1 MSTDGILEYQGTKRV
16 LFRGDTSNIVF
27 DTRTTSLGIGVTGS
41 NNPSSNLYIT
51 GNAYVSSNLA
61 IGGVMTMGVVNVAAR
76 HSLQAVTAIGNV
88 TTQTVQFDN
97 PTTAFTTTGNVSDLN
112 IVSNVNMLHTANTA
126 AIKLNSN
133 VVTEFP
139 RSKKLIKY
147 PRVAMTQNDESAT
160 SGYIA
165 SAHSEWPDGTNYHAF
180 RVFNNWGP
188 AKVYVAGAGW
198 ESANTLT
205 FGDDGLWGGSGASG
219 ASTSSSANTTMTL
232 EEGNTIYGEWLQIQ
246 LPTKIRLEYV
256 NFSPLSLYGGT
267 HDFMGAYRS
276 PRAGYILGSNNGIN
290 WTTLKNWSGIDYDTW
305 VAYEHTFYKFD
316 IDKEVDNY
324 QYFRFVWT
332 ETSSGSGSTYSR
344 YASCQELEFWGV
356 PEYDPE
362 ADGTDVVVK
371 SVPNVP
377 NTDFLDVFV
386 DAGNTSGYSLSGS
399 SVTSVTDLSSP
410 ANTMSVTGVTY
421 DSTNKAFVFSG
432 SSSSYI
438 KATLLNGNGNY
449 AHTLSA
455 WFMMTD
461 YSSSWRNIIGLGT
474 SFTNNQS
481 AIAYDP
487 YQDQLYYGTYGADIY
502 IPHKPELYKWYHVAA
517 TFSGGSTTSTTMNIY
532 LNGVNMG
539 GVPNGTQT
547 PSFTG
552 DQLCIGGTMN
562 SNGVDASNPFKG
574 QIANARFYRRAYTP
588 DEIYQLYVY
597 QKEDFGHGDLSM
609 TLKAGR
615 LGIGTSE
622 PRAALDVKGAISFT
636 EESFDL
642 RNVNS
647 AQWPASAGYP
657 SYSGDNITTQFM
669 WRTLGSSGGTD
680 FNYHVPRNG
689 ILMVNVTM
697 LHRLV
702 EFRASQTTHSVY
714 WCLRKST
721 DNGVTWN
728 ALTSHL
734 IGHRWINSSGWD
746 QEWHPVTIPFTGRVN
761 EGDQVALFV
770 QNEYTQS
777 GSTFTGNFEVYDC
790 RMRGILI

>member
-61 IGGVMTMGVVNVAAR
+61 IGGVMTMGVVNVTAR
-76 HSLQAVTAIGNV
+76 HNLQAVTALGNV
-88 TTQTVQFDN
+88 TTQTVEFTN

-126 AIKLNSN
+126 SIKLNSN

-147 PRVAMTQNDESAT
+147 PRVALTANS
-160 SGYIA
+160 SGGYVA
-165 SAHSEWPDGTNYHAF
+165 SANSEYPTTGDEYAAF
-180 RVFNNWGP
+180 RAFNNKGP
-188 AKVYVAGAGW
+188 GYDYVPTIGW
-198 ESANTLT
+198 EPANSST
-205 FGDDGLWGGSGASG
+205 FNSSGTWVG
-219 ASTSSSANTTMTL
+219 STSSSVNTTMTL
-232 EEGNTIYGEWLQIQ
+232 DDGNTIYGEWLQIQ

-256 NFSPLSLYGGT
+256 NFLPLKNTS
-267 HDFMGAYRS
+267 HAMAHRA
-276 PRAGYILGSNNGIN
+276 PRAGYILGSNNGTN
-290 WTTLKNWSGIDYDTW
+290 WTALKNWSGIVYDTW
-305 VAYEHTFYKFD
+305 TEYYDKFYKFD

-332 ETSSGSGSTYSR
+332 ETAGTSSLSE

-362 ADGTDVVVK
+362 AYGTDVTIK
-371 SVPNVP
+371 SKANVP

-438 KATLLNGNGNY
+438 KATLVNGNGNY

-461 YSSSWRNIIGLGT
+461 YSGSWRNIITLGT

-481 AIAYDP
+481 SIGYDP
-487 YQDQLYYGTYGADIY
+487 DQDQLYYGTYGADIY
-502 IPHKPELYKWYHVAA
+502 VPHKPELNKWYHVAA

-552 DQLCIGGTMN
+552 DQLCIGGAMN
-562 SNGVDASNPFKG
+562 TNGVDANNPFKG
-574 QIANARFYRRAYTP
+574 QIANARFYRREYSP
-588 DEIYQLYVY
+588 DEIYQLYAH
-597 QKEDFGHGDLSM
+597 QKEYFRDSTNNL

-622 PRAALDVKGAISFT
+622 PKAALDVRGDIYGGCPIYFAAYNTNGTTAGNTVIWNELWISRGGGFDTSTGIFTVPLAGIYKFYYTLRQLGSAGTALYARVQLNGSDISVEYGAIY
-636 EESFDL
+636 L
-642 RNVNS
+642 
-647 AQWPASAGYP
+647 
-657 SYSGDNITTQFM
+657 
-669 WRTLGSSGGTD
+669 
-680 FNYHVPRNG
+680 
-689 ILMVNVTM
+689 
-697 LHRLV
+697 
-702 EFRASQTTHSVY
+702 QTT
-714 WCLRKST
+714 R
-721 DNGVTWN
+721 
-728 ALTSHL
+728 
-734 IGHRWINSSGWD
+734 D
-746 QEWHPVTIPFTGRVN
+746 Q
-761 EGDQVALFV
+761 A
-770 QNEYTQS
+770 
-777 GSTFTGNFEVYDC
+777 GSTVLLKLNAGDKISIKVYNYD
-790 RMRGILI
+790 MAAAYSSFVGEYFSSL